1 MTLSI
6 YSGRQNPS
14 WKIIDKEEVN
24 SIKEKLSQIPKIQ
37 KNHDFEKYLGGF
49 IIFNHGLTDFPNT
62 VIINS
67 GILAVGFGK
76 ERQYFNDTNYELE
89 NYMTGLA
96 RKSINQDELPEY
108 YKEGMI

>member
-1 MTLSI
+1 M
-6 YSGRQNPS
+6 
-14 WKIIDKEEVN
+14 
-24 SIKEKLSQIPKIQ
+24 
-37 KNHDFEKYLGGF
+37 
-49 IIFNHGLTDFPNT
+49 
-62 VIINS
+62 
-67 GILAVGFGK
+67 AVGFGK